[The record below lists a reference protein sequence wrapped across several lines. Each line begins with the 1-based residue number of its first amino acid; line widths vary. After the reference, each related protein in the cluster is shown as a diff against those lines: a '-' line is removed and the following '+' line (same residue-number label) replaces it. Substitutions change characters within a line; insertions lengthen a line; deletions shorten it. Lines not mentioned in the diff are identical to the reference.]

1 MILILGKLV
10 VKYGFLS
17 VKIRF
22 LSTKYEFLSSKYEF
36 LSSKYMHKFNIWER
50 NVNLAINQGKSI
62 DHLFDLDFIHNC
74 MSSIGVGIQKLA
86 IHSQLIGLKTALK
99 ISNIIQKDSDDE
111 TD

>member
-1 MILILGKLV
+1 MILILGKSV

-22 LSTKYEFLSSKYEF
+22 LSIKYEFQSSKYV
-36 LSSKYMHKFNIWER
+36 HKFNIWER
-50 NVNLAINQGKSI
+50 SVNLAKHQGKSI
-62 DHLFDLDFIHNC
+62 DHLFDLVLIPNR

-99 ISNIIQKDSDDE
+99 ISDIIKKDSDDE
-111 TD
+111 IEYETE

>member
-17 VKIRF
+17 AKIRF
-22 LSTKYEFLSSKYEF
+22 LSIKYEFQSSKYVR
-36 LSSKYMHKFNIWER
+36 KFNIWGR
-50 NVNLAINQGKSI
+50 SVNLVNNQGKSI
-62 DHLFDLDFIHNC
+62 DHLFDLVLIPNC

-99 ISNIIQKDSDDE
+99 ISDIIKKDSDDE
-111 TD
+111 IEYEAE

>member
-1 MILILGKLV
+1 MILILVKIV

-17 VKIRF
+17 AKIRF
-22 LSTKYEFLSSKYEF
+22 LSIKYEFQSSKYVD
-36 LSSKYMHKFNIWER
+36 KFNIWWR
-50 NVNLAINQGKSI
+50 NVNLASNQGKSI
-62 DHLFDLDFIHNC
+62 DQLFDLCFSTDC

-99 ISNIIQKDSDDE
+99 ISDIIKKESDDE

>member
-1 MILILGKLV
+1 MILILEKSV

-17 VKIRF
+17 AKIRF
-22 LSTKYEFLSSKYEF
+22 LTIKYEFQSSKYV
-36 LSSKYMHKFNIWER
+36 HKFNIWER

-62 DHLFDLDFIHNC
+62 AHLFDLDFIHNC

-99 ISNIIQKDSDDE
+99 ITDIIKKDSDDE
-111 TD
+111 IEYEAE